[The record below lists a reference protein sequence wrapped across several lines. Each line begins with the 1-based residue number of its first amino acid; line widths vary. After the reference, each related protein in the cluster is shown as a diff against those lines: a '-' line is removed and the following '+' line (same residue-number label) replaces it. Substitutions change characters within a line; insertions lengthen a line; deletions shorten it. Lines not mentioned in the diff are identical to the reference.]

1 MQSSVYPKPPQR
13 VPALIYT
20 TANGDEGVCPVHKL
34 FDRDE
39 MIASYRNS
47 PGIVRIEDALVDEPG
62 WRNPNAM
69 DLGTG
74 NSAFERRGYL
84 SIGNVIADTMLGF
97 YVRPRSQTSCNGLT
111 FPEGKLQ
118 STDLGYFD
126 ASDDRFRA
134 MTRFIANEPRFAQQ
148 KCIAYAIFHRNRD
161 KRVVHG
167 ALVTETN
174 GRLIRLFNREDLG
187 LPYTASSAAVMA
199 KARHY
204 LTDERISDRKT
215 IWTLH

>member
-13 VPALIYT
+13 LPALIYT
-20 TANGDEGVCPVHKL
+20 TANGEEGVCPVHKL

-39 MIASYRNS
+39 MIASYRKS
-47 PGIVRIEDALVDEPG
+47 PGIVRIEEATVDQPG

-74 NSAFERRGYL
+74 NRAFERRGYL
-84 SIGNVIADTMLGF
+84 STGNVIADTMLGF
-97 YVRPRSQTSCNGLT
+97 YVRPRAQTLYNGLS
-111 FPEGKLQ
+111 FPDGKLQ
-118 STDLGYFD
+118 ATDLGYFD
-126 ASDDRFRA
+126 AADKRFLP
-134 MTRFIANEPRFAQQ
+134 MTRFIATEPLFADQT
-148 KCIAYAIFHRNRD
+148 CIAYAIFHRDRE

-167 ALVTETN
+167 ALITQTN
-174 GRLIRLFNREDLG
+174 GRLIRLFQRPDLG
-187 LPYTASSAAVMA
+187 LPHAASSAAVMA
-199 KARHY
+199 RARHY